1 MAKGDLK
8 KVLEELNTKLEKDSE
23 AYRTLV
29 ANKQAHYLV
38 LDQEK
43 LKKQIQNQLEA
54 VEKKA
59 DSRFSELSI
68 GFKQIIE
75 REVPKMFDYLAA
87 GNIVIASKLNV
98 YSHVLKNNSNS
109 FLVSCKN
116 INNWKMMI
124 NKVFNSSQ
132 NFMSIKLNAINT
144 AKKYSW
150 DNRAKKYYNFIKN

>member
-1 MAKGDLK
+1 MPYQSTIKARS
-8 KVLEELNTKLEKDSE
+8 N
-23 AYRTLV
+23 
-29 ANKQAHYLV
+29 N
-38 LDQEK
+38 LDISK
-43 LKKQIQNQLEA
+43 YISPL
-54 VEKKA
+54 
-59 DSRFSELSI
+59 
-68 GFKQIIE
+68 
-75 REVPKMFDYLAA
+75 KMFDYLAA